1 MNDEDILTEGPD
13 PAELEKELW
22 PSATSV
28 GATAH
33 WADRLLRLTSQP
45 AKLPPLAVAG
55 YSPAGDIKEFEES
68 LMDLDLRF

>member
-1 MNDEDILTEGPD
+1 MNDEEILAEEFD
-13 PAELEKELW
+13 PAKVEKELW

-45 AKLPPLAVAG
+45 AKFPPLAVVG
-55 YSPAGDIKEFEES
+55 YSPAGDIKEFEEE

>member
-22 PSATSV
+22 PV
-28 GATAH
+28 PPE
-33 WADRLLRLTSQP
+33 DLR
-45 AKLPPLAVAG
+45 
-55 YSPAGDIKEFEES
+55 EFEES